1 MNVAFTALNT
11 HSLQRKTFG
20 SYEKKQMDPQT
31 PQGYEEAD
39 YPVEHH
45 EERFRQKEG
54 RGQFVRT
61 EQEKDYASRKRLFEE
76 GDQDLA
82 APPTQVED
90 IDPMDEDEED
100 YADLASL
107 KASTAGKGPLY
118 REIPEEEEEEA
129 SPGVDEPS
137 GELKP
142 QDDES
147 ESPDLHSYFM
157 QFPGVAA
164 DAVVSMC
171 RAYASY
177 LASRSKKKLQGCLPK
192 IKRRRK

>member
-1 MNVAFTALNT
+1 MNVAFTALNN

-31 PQGYEEAD
+31 PQVDEEAE
-39 YPVEHH
+39 YPTDPH
-45 EERFRQKEG
+45 EERIRQKEG
-54 RGQFVRT
+54 RGKFVRT

-82 APPTQVED
+82 PPATQHED
-90 IDPMDEDEED
+90 IDPMDEDEDDME
-100 YADLASL
+100 AAGTLSR
-107 KASTAGKGPLY
+107 SVAGKGPLY
-118 REIPEEEEEEA
+118 REIPEEEEDEA
-129 SPGVDEPS
+129 SQGEDEPP
-137 GELKP
+137 GEALP
-142 QDDES
+142 QDEES
-147 ESPDLHSYFM
+147 ESPDLHSYFT

>member
-31 PQGYEEAD
+31 PQIDEEPE
-39 YPVEHH
+39 YPTNPH
-45 EERFRQKEG
+45 EERLRQKEG
-54 RGQFVRT
+54 RGKFVRT

-76 GDQDLA
+76 GDEEL
-82 APPTQVED
+82 PPPASQIED
-90 IDPMDEDEED
+90 IAPMDEDEED
-100 YADLASL
+100 YTGLADLKRSV
-107 KASTAGKGPLY
+107 AGKGPLY
-118 REIPEEEEEEA
+118 REIPEEEEEEM
-129 SPGVDEPS
+129 SQGGDEPS
-137 GELKP
+137 GESKP

>member
-31 PQGYEEAD
+31 PQVDEEAE
-39 YPVEHH
+39 YPTDPH
-45 EERFRQKEG
+45 EQRLRQKEG
-54 RGQFVRT
+54 RGKFVRT

-82 APPTQVED
+82 PPPTQVED
-90 IDPMDEDEED
+90 IDAMDEDEDD
-100 YADLASL
+100 YEELVSL

-129 SPGVDEPS
+129 SPGGDEPS